1 MSKEITYSEPL
12 NLAWRDYLEM
22 TKPKVV
28 ALMLLTVVV
37 GMCLSSEGMLPIQPL
52 VFGIAGIALMSG
64 SAAAFNHVIDR
75 KTDAIMGRTSNRPLP
90 NHRVSARKATLF
102 AFTIGILGFVILFQ
116 WVNSLTAWLTFFSL
130 IGYAVVYTMYLKRA
144 TSQNIVIG
152 GLAGAMPPLLGW
164 TAITNHLDNN
174 AFLLVM
180 IIFLWTPPHFWA
192 LSIAKRS
199 EYAKADI
206 PVLPVTHGNEFTKT
220 YILLYTVL
228 LGLACLLPVAVGMS
242 GDIYLIGA
250 SILSGLFFYQAWL
263 LKYSPTE
270 ARAMKVFTFSIY
282 HLMLLFVLLLVDHYL
297 GGKIF

>member
-1 MSKEITYSEPL
+1 MRKEITLTEPVAF
-12 NLAWRDYLEM
+12 AWRDYLEM

-37 GMCLSSEGMLPIQPL
+37 GMCLSVEGALPTRSF
-52 VFGIAGIALMSG
+52 VFGLIGIALMSA

-75 KTDAIMGRTSNRPLP
+75 KTDAIMGRTRGRPLP
-90 NHRVSARKATLF
+90 NHRISVKKATGF
-102 AFTIGILGFVILFQ
+102 AFAIGILGFIILLE
-116 WVNSLTAWLTFFSL
+116 WVNALTAWLTLFSL
-130 IGYAVVYTMYLKRA
+130 IGYAVIYTMYLKRA

-164 TAITNHLDNN
+164 TAVTNHLDNN

-192 LSIAKRS
+192 LSIAKKS

-206 PVLPVTHGNEFTKT
+206 PVLPVTHGEAFTKT

-228 LGLACLLPVAVGMS
+228 LGLACLMPVAVGMS
-242 GDIYLIGA
+242 GAIYLVGA
-250 SILSGLFFYQAWL
+250 VILSGLFFYQAWL
-263 LKYSPTE
+263 LKYSPTKD
-270 ARAMKVFTFSIY
+270 RAMKVFTFSIY
-282 HLMLLFVLLLVDHYL
+282 HLMLLFVLLLVDHYA
-297 GGKIF
+297 

>member
-1 MSKEITYSEPL
+1 MSKEITLTPPVSF
-12 NLAWRDYLEM
+12 AWRDYLEM

-37 GMCLSSEGMLPIQPL
+37 GMCLSVEGALPVQAL
-52 VFGIAGIALMSG
+52 VLGLTGIALMSA
-64 SAAAFNHVIDR
+64 SAATFNHVIDR
-75 KTDAIMGRTSNRPLP
+75 KTDAVMGRTRGRPLP
-90 NHRVSARKATLF
+90 NHRISAVKATIF
-102 AFTIGILGFVILFQ
+102 AFAIGILGFVILFE
-116 WVNSLTAWLTFFSL
+116 WVNTLTAWLTFFSL
-130 IGYAVVYTMYLKRA
+130 IGYAVIYTMYLKRA

-164 TAITNHLDNN
+164 TAVTNHLDNN

-192 LSIAKRS
+192 LSIAKKE

-206 PVLPVTHGNEFTKT
+206 PVLPVTHGDAFTKT

-228 LGLACLLPVAVGMS
+228 LGLACLMPVAVGMS

-250 SILSGLFFYQAWL
+250 SILSALFFYQAWL
-263 LKYSPTE
+263 LKYSPTKE
-270 ARAMKVFTFSIY
+270 RAMKVFTFSIY
-282 HLMLLFVLLLVDHYL
+282 HLMLLFVLLLVDHY
-297 GGKIF
+297 I

>member
-1 MSKEITYSEPL
+1 MSKEITLTEPVTFV
-12 NLAWRDYLEM
+12 WRDYLEM

-37 GMCLSSEGMLPIQPL
+37 GMCLSVEGALPVQALLLGLI
-52 VFGIAGIALMSG
+52 GIALMSA

-75 KTDAIMGRTSNRPLP
+75 KTDAIMGRTSGRPLP
-90 NHRVSARKATLF
+90 NHRISATKATTF
-102 AFTIGILGFVILFQ
+102 AFAIGILGFVILFE

-164 TAITNHLDNN
+164 TAITGHLDNN
-174 AFLLVM
+174 AFLLVI

-192 LSIAKRS
+192 LSIAKKS

-206 PVLPVTHGNEFTKT
+206 PVLPVTHGEAFTKT

-228 LGLACLLPVAVGMS
+228 LGLACLMPVAVGMS
-242 GDIYLIGA
+242 GDIYLVGV
-250 SILSGLFFYQAWL
+250 SVLSALFFYQAWL
-263 LKYSPTE
+263 LKYAETE
-270 ARAMKVFTFSIY
+270 GRAMKVFTFSIY
-282 HLMLLFVLLLVDHYL
+282 HLMLLFVLLLVDHY
-297 GGKIF
+297 I